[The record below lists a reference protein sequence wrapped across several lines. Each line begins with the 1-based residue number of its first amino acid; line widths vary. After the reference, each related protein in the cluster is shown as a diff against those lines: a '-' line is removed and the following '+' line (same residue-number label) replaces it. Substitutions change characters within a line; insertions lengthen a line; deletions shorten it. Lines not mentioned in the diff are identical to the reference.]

1 MVYNIPY
8 GAVMPFPCDNVV
20 YRKLCVLHGKAV
32 CEQQGVTSNKE
43 FKEDKEIKKK
53 TNDCTQ
59 NRADEERCRD
69 CPTDTECGQSYAR
82 AVIYV

>member
-1 MVYNIPY
+1 MY
-8 GAVMPFPCDNVV
+8 
-20 YRKLCVLHGKAV
+20 YRKFHGKAGNVHPVWYHGKAV
-32 CEQQGVTSNKE
+32 CERQGVTNNKE